1 MKEVIGMNEE
11 GTVEITLAEY
21 RALQQL
27 SGRVS
32 AIVEMIEAQESDL
45 LFVNNVLRML
55 GYSDFACN
63 REIAAQKREAEA
75 KRIEVPKL

>member
-32 AIVEMIEAQESDL
+32 AIVEMIEAKESELVFTND
-45 LFVNNVLRML
+45 VLRML
-55 GYSDFACN
+55 GYSGFACD

-75 KRIEVPKL
+75 KGIEVPKL